1 MIIKAKFVIS
11 RMLVFVFDLCGL
23 ISSSI
28 DNDQLLVTVMLNG
41 TILHSIE
48 NTYTPRGVVNL

>member
-1 MIIKAKFVIS
+1 
-11 RMLVFVFDLCGL
+11 MLVFVFDLCGL
-23 ISSSI
+23 ISSSII

-48 NTYTPRGVVNL
+48 NTYTPRGVVDL